1 MEPKSLIQII
11 TEEEFLALVE
21 NPCNTFFRLYNS
33 FAIRLGKNGHIS
45 RKFYSNLN
53 QEAELLE
60 SFLDDHGARE
70 NKKWH
75 FFTECAASIRNLGI
89 AAFYIRHTLD
99 RYPYYNLRDSGE
111 NAVEFSK
118 AAKNALEFMNQSIL
132 HIYQEM
138 IESGWELGLSFPG
151 DTVSPQEFSEVEA
164 NKRLPRNISDD
175 EVKNEEERIID
186 ICEHIKKSAEMMR
199 QTKIVQTDDP
209 EELKKM
215 VPWLI
220 DEKKARQLINMV
232 HSVQSDFD
240 TYVKNTRMEHENK
253 DLKILRGY
261 VSIPLHLL
269 EFVLWLCHF
278 YERHEDEIRH
288 GESRKKISE
297 LVDKNQILSQIV
309 NFGFH
314 YSRHFIREGA
324 ILAAEILR
332 TLIKI
337 EEIELPIPKPLGFH
351 ARPCTYISLIARNYG
366 EDLTMIV
373 DGERFNAKSVMS
385 LLQAG
390 GTTADKGYQTVIFE
404 GSKRVLNDVKILAEH
419 NYCDEQDIPS
429 KLSYLRVMRNAG

>member
-1 MEPKSLIQII
+1 MI
-11 TEEEFLALVE
+11 
-21 NPCNTFFRLYNS
+21 
-33 FAIRLGKNGHIS
+33 KNGHIS

-89 AAFYIRHTLD
+89 AAFYILHKLD

-253 DLKILRGY
+253 DLKMLRGY

-297 LVDKNQILSQIV
+297 LVDKNRILSQIV

-314 YSRHFIREGA
+314 YSRYFIREGA
-324 ILAAEILR
+324 ILAAEILT

-404 GSKRVLNDVKILAEH
+404 GSKRVLNDVKILADH

>member
-1 MEPKSLIQII
+1 MEPKSLLQII

-33 FAIRLGKNGHIS
+33 FAARLSKNGNIS

-53 QEAELLE
+53 QQTELLE

-70 NKKWH
+70 NKKWN
-75 FFTECAASIRNLGI
+75 FFTECVASIRNLGI

-99 RYPYYNLRDSGE
+99 RYPYYNLRSDGE
-111 NAVEFSK
+111 NRMEFAK
-118 AAKNALEFMNQSIL
+118 AAKNTLDFLNQSIL

-138 IESGWELGLSFPG
+138 FDIGKELGLGFPE
-151 DTVSPQEFSEVEA
+151 DTVSPQEFSEVET

-175 EVKNEEERIID
+175 DVKNEEERIIY
-186 ICEHIKKSAEMMR
+186 ICECIQKSAEMMR
-199 QTKIVQTDDP
+199 QSKIVQTDDP

-215 VPWLI
+215 VPWMI

-253 DLKILRGY
+253 DLKNLRGY

-314 YSRHFIREGA
+314 YSRYFIREGA
-324 ILAAEILR
+324 ILAAEILT

-404 GSKRVLNDVKILAEH
+404 GSKRVLNDVKILADH
-419 NYCDEQDIPS
+419 NYCDDQDIPS